1 MPTLI
6 EKDSPILPLVIL
18 AVIFL
23 VFLSGVFGL
32 AYAGGVFTGKNEVA
46 ANDKRIANQTPLNS
60 EPLIAPIPTKP

>member
-23 VFLSGVFGL
+23 IFLSGVFGL
-32 AYAGGVFTGKNEVA
+32 AYAGGVFTGKDEVA
-46 ANDKRIANQTPLNS
+46 ANDKRIANQVSLNS
-60 EPLIAPIPTKP
+60 SPSITPTPTKP

>member
-6 EKDSPILPLVIL
+6 EKDSPVLPLVIL

-23 VFLSGVFGL
+23 IFLSSLLGL
-32 AYAGGVFTGKNEVA
+32 AYAGGVFTGKSEVA

-60 EPLIAPIPTKP
+60 EPSIAPTPTKP